1 MGSLRVRP
9 RTTNTRGLVLV
20 GFAFIVTMLGT
31 TMPTPLYPDLEAELG
46 FGELM
51 TTVVFAVYPLGV
63 TTALLVCGPWSD
75 QLGRKPMLFAAL
87 AFSALSAISFLLS
100 ATLGWVFLARLLSG
114 FSAGIVTGTATAAII
129 DLAGEGAQAKAGL
142 VAAVVNMG
150 GLGLGPLLAGLLAA
164 NADDP
169 LTAPFVLD
177 LALIALATI
186 GLTIAPEPVPRAE
199 HVDLR
204 PQALSVPRDI
214 RAVFARAAIAGFAG
228 FAMLGLFS
236 AVSPAFL
243 GKVLG
248 HHSPVLVGV
257 LVVSIFTASVV
268 GQLSSVRMS
277 TDRGL
282 TLGCVFLIAGMTMIG
297 TSLPL
302 EILALLIVG
311 GVVAGFGQGMSF
323 RAGLVSVTAVSP
335 PEKRAEISSAFFVAL
350 YVGIAIPVVGVG
362 VAATVWGLV
371 PAGVA
376 FSVLVGSLAVIV
388 LLLLV
393 KGSRF
398 AGTS

>member
-1 MGSLRVRP
+1 MGSLRVQP
-9 RTTNTRGLVLV
+9 RTANTRGLVLV

-87 AFSALSAISFLLS
+87 AFSALSAISFLLP

-114 FSAGIVTGTATAAII
+114 FSAGIVTGTATAAAII

-214 RAVFARAAIAGFAG
+214 RAVFTRAAIAGFAG

-282 TLGCVFLIAGMTMIG
+282 TVGCVFLIAGMTMIG
-297 TSLPL
+297 TSLRRRWR
-302 EILALLIVG
+302 
-311 GVVAGFGQGMSF
+311 S
-323 RAGLVSVTAVSP
+323 
-335 PEKRAEISSAFFVAL
+335 
-350 YVGIAIPVVGVG
+350 
-362 VAATVWGLV
+362 WHC
-371 PAGVA
+371 
-376 FSVLVGSLAVIV
+376 
-388 LLLLV
+388 
-393 KGSRF
+393 
-398 AGTS
+398 